1 MSKFGDIIKNA
12 KNQDASDTE
21 SQNPGK
27 PESWT
32 EPPQL
37 EEKVAN
43 LTIKVPLA
51 LRQHW
56 AGEAKKQG
64 TSLTA
69 VIVEALT
76 ERFGKP

>member
-1 MSKFGDIIKNA
+1 MSGKFGDIIKQAKSQNA
-12 KNQDASDTE
+12 SNTE
-21 SQNPGK
+21 SQN
-27 PESWT
+27 
-32 EPPQL
+32 

-64 TSLTA
+64 TSLTS
-69 VIVEALT
+69 VIIEALT

>member
-1 MSKFGDIIKNA
+1 MSSFKDIIKNA
-12 KNQDASDTE
+12 KDQNTSNTE
-21 SQNPGK
+21 SQNSGASKFSDEATQP
-27 PESWT
+27 
-32 EPPQL
+32 

-64 TSLTA
+64 TSLTS
-69 VIVEALT
+69 VIIEALT

>member
-1 MSKFGDIIKNA
+1 MSGKFGDIIKRA
-12 KNQDASDTE
+12 K
-21 SQNPGK
+21 SQNT
-27 PESWT
+27 SNT
-32 EPPQL
+32 ENQN
-37 EEKVAN
+37 EKKVAN

-64 TSLTA
+64 TSLTS
-69 VIVEALT
+69 VIIEALT